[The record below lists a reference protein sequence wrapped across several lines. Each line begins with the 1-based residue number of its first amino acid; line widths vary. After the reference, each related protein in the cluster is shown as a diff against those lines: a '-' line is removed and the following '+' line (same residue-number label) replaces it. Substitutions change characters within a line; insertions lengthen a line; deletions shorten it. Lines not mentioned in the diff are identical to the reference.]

1 MFVRKD
7 LKNGLKVVYEK
18 IPYVKSVSIGV
29 WAGVG
34 SIREDV
40 KNNGISHFAE
50 HMLFKGTEK
59 RSARD
64 IAEEMDFIGGHL
76 NAFTSKE
83 TTCYYA
89 KVIDKSLEVAIDIL
103 SDMYINS
110 KFDSEDIEL
119 ERKVILEEIS
129 MYEDSPEDVVLDTLA
144 KASWGESSL
153 GFSVSGEG
161 ATVEKLCRDDL
172 VAFADKYYTAE
183 NTVISVAGN
192 FDEENLIN
200 LLEKYFGS
208 IRRGGKVEILTPAAF
223 NCGREVREKD
233 IEQTHI
239 ALAFNG
245 IPYES
250 DEIYSEAVL
259 CNVFGGTMS
268 SRLFQKIREEKGL
281 CYSVYSATE
290 SFHTNGAFYI
300 YAGVSPENTEKVKEI
315 ILEEI
320 ESLKK
325 DGITPYELKKGKQ
338 QLSGSYL
345 LSFESIGARMNS
357 MGKSTVLGERI
368 KTADEVMA
376 GIEAVNAE
384 SINMII
390 NKIFNGGY
398 AESILKNTQRQEK

>member
-1 MFVRKD
+1 MFVTKKI
-7 LKNGLKVVYEK
+7 KNGLTVVYEK

-34 SIREDV
+34 SIRENAE
-40 KNNGISHFAE
+40 NNGISHFAE

-59 RSARD
+59 RSAKD

-89 KVIDKSLEVAIDIL
+89 KVIDKSLETAIDIL

-110 KFDSEDIEL
+110 KFNSGDIDL
-119 ERKVILEEIS
+119 ERRVILEEIS

-144 KASWGESSL
+144 KASWGDNSL
-153 GFSVSGEG
+153 GFAVSGE
-161 ATVEKLCRDDL
+161 AEIVENIVRDDL

-183 NTVISVAGN
+183 NTVISVTGN

-200 LLEKYFGS
+200 LLEKYFANM
-208 IRRGGKVEILTPAAF
+208 RRGKKAEDILPAIF
-223 NCGREVREKD
+223 KPGREVREKD
-233 IEQTHI
+233 IEQSHI

-245 IPYES
+245 IPYVS

-259 CNVFGGTMS
+259 CNVLGGTMS

-290 SFHTNGAFYI
+290 SFHTNGVFYI
-300 YAGVSPENTEKVKEI
+300 YAGISPENTEKVKEI

-325 DGITPYELKKGKQ
+325 YGITDYELKKGKQ

-345 LSFESIGARMNS
+345 LSLESIGARMNS
-357 MGKSTVLGERI
+357 LGKSTVLGERI

-376 GIEAVNAE
+376 GIEAVNAD

-390 NKIFNGGY
+390 NKIFSGDY
-398 AESILKNTQRQEK
+398 AESILKNIQR